1 MPFYRAA
8 FVFKTR
14 VFRWRQICH
23 WITKYANVT
32 RFGLMA
38 TNLVPRAL
46 FPAFGG
52 WRWGGPPPKPGKSAL
67 DIKPGYNVLV
77 LSGFFSASVSLLLFK
92 SSKYAFVRRV
102 SVKRRAG
109 VGAEAGSILFL
120 RHAVLGLG
128 LVSTLTLTLALKHTS
143 LKKKRWPWPRVLLTP
158 FLE

>member
-32 RFGLMA
+32 RFGFMA

-52 WRWGGPPPKPGKSAL
+52 GAAHLQSSKAREKRPGNEVEWQPDP

-77 LSGFFSASVSLLLFK
+77 LSVFFFSASVSLLLFK

-102 SVKRRAG
+102 SVKRRAR

-128 LVSTLTLTLALKHTS
+128 LVSTLT
-143 LKKKRWPWPRVLLTP
+143 
-158 FLE
+158 

>member
-1 MPFYRAA
+1 MASNLSLNYEVRECYSFWSHGNQPRPQGTFSCL
-8 FVFKTR
+8 
-14 VFRWRQICH
+14 WRLEVGRP
-23 WITKYANVT
+23 TSKA
-32 RFGLMA
+32 REK
-38 TNLVPRAL
+38 R
-46 FPAFGG
+46 
-52 WRWGGPPPKPGKSAL
+52 PGDEVEWQPDP

-77 LSGFFSASVSLLLFK
+77 LSVFFSASVSLLLFK

-143 LKKKRWPWPRVLLTP
+143 LKKKR
-158 FLE
+158 

>member
-1 MPFYRAA
+1 
-8 FVFKTR
+8 
-14 VFRWRQICH
+14 
-23 WITKYANVT
+23 
-32 RFGLMA
+32 MA

-52 WRWGGPPPKPGKSAL
+52 GAAHLQSSKAREKRPGDEVEWQPDP

-77 LSGFFSASVSLLLFK
+77 LSVFFSASVSLLLFK

-109 VGAEAGSILFL
+109 VGAEAGSIFFL

-128 LVSTLTLTLALKHTS
+128 LVSTLT
-143 LKKKRWPWPRVLLTP
+143 
-158 FLE
+158 